1 MFKSIEYQFVED
13 VKLRDEN
20 NNVKI
25 FYRINEEVE
34 KTSYNSVY
42 KQLRFKKHFHD
53 IKEFNDLLNQSSDD
67 IKKTIFDLLVLL
79 KIYQNNIDVLNFN
92 FKSYSIIDTPIIVR
106 KRGRLFNI
114 LDALIQ
120 HIKSFDFDEYIKLFV
135 IFKIVC
141 EGKNIPIE
149 FNKFPIVKLV
159 NKIINLGKKK
169 QFSSQF
175 ISEINEVIT
184 WKIFDNKG
192 YYGSDLL
199 KVKSKLKLA
208 MVNYASTDEIHSVSA
223 FSFEEIDTI
232 GVKINSN
239 IVELGNNRK
248 SIWNK
253 LLLHFS
259 TANSAKPTI
268 KFTKQ
273 TDVFIDQITV
283 NEYRKNIHHWLGLVI
298 NVQVPVFDMH
308 NEEHINSFNA
318 FKETAFLS
326 TTNTRTIKGIIWSL
340 QRFHDA
346 ETLRILSDL
355 ALKCYH
361 KIPGVGAIAQA
372 LGNACVYVL
381 AQSKGLNGIS
391 YLTRL
396 KIRVSQNN
404 TKKTIQKYI
413 DEKAKKLKL
422 LPSQIEEIAVLD
434 YKFKAGERSDDFDDY
449 QLKSTITAIGKIA
462 VAWIRPDGKIQKT
475 APAFIKKS
483 KVLSDKLKN
492 IKAINKQAAQSLTVQ
507 RDRLDTMYLENR
519 TWDISDFEKYYLNH
533 GLMGFISKKLVWNLD
548 DKAVIWQDGEWKTNQ
563 NELIESTKTTK
574 ITLWHPVFATTKE
587 IIAWRDFLDKEQ
599 IQQPLKQVYRE
610 IYVLTDAEVNTK
622 TYSNRMASHILKQH
636 QFNALAKIRNW
647 KYSLMGC
654 FDNGVDSELA
664 SKAIPA
670 YELYSEFWIN
680 ELNDADSYND
690 TGIWDYIATDQVRF
704 KNQHG
709 DVIELANIPALVFSE
724 IMRDCDLFVGVAS
737 VGNDPQWQD
746 NGGVRQYHGYWNDYS
761 FGDLSELAKT
771 RKTVLKRL
779 VPRLKIAKQLSI
791 KDKFLQVKGTKHTY
805 NIHIGSGNILIQPHN
820 KYLCIVAGRS
830 KTKASE
836 NVFLPFEGDRGLSM
850 VLSKAFLLASDD
862 KIKDKTILSQI

>member
-1 MFKSIEYQFVED
+1 MFKKFIESFKKQPS
-13 VKLRDEN
+13 L
-20 NNVKI
+20 KI
-25 FYRINEEVE
+25 DNSYFSKFEAI
-34 KTSYNSVY
+34 YNSIIESTEGYLSKY
-42 KQLRFKKHFHD
+42 KFKGISEYD
-53 IKEFNDLLNQSSDD
+53 EISAQSSLN
-67 IKKTIFDLLVLL
+67 KVE
-79 KIYQNNIDVLNFN
+79 IYFHL
-92 FKSYSIIDTPIIVR
+92 
-106 KRGRLFNI
+106 
-114 LDALIQ
+114 LDAINLNNTESKK
-120 HIKSFDFDEYIKLFV
+120 IKDYNDYYRSELYKKREVFLQLSQTMIIGSIDFDETEFVKLFNT
-135 IFKIVC
+135 FKDISKGRKSNIRFN
-141 EGKNIPIE
+141 EFPILRTINQIIRLGKERQFSENFIQQLNKILNWSE
-149 FNKFPIVKLV
+149 FNNKSYWGSDVEKAKNRLNQAMVTYSSNKQSGDFLKFKFNEDDSFGLLANNEIDILDR
-159 NKIINLGKKK
+159 
-169 QFSSQF
+169 SSQ
-175 ISEINEVIT
+175 EI
-184 WKIFDNKG
+184 W
-192 YYGSDLL
+192 SQ
-199 KVKSKLKLA
+199 
-208 MVNYASTDEIHSVSA
+208 
-223 FSFEEIDTI
+223 
-232 GVKINSN
+232 
-239 IVELGNNRK
+239 
-248 SIWNK
+248 
-253 LLLHFS
+253 LLHHAN
-259 TANSAKPTI
+259 TASGSKPTI
-268 KFTKQ
+268 KYLKT
-273 TDVFIDQITV
+273 IDLLIDKINV
-283 NEYRKNIHHWLGLVI
+283 NEYKKLSHKLLILALNI
-298 NVQVPVFDMH
+298 NVEKFDS
-308 NEEHINSFNA
+308 NNPEHIKWFHQ
-318 FKETAFLS
+318 FKEKAFLS
-326 TTNTRTIKGIIWSL
+326 TQNTATIKGIVWSL

-346 ETLRILSDL
+346 ESLRILSDL
-355 ALKCYH
+355 SLKCFH
-361 KIPGVGAIAQA
+361 KIPSVGAIAQA

-434 YKFKAGERSDDFDDY
+434 YKFKESERIDGFDDY

-462 VAWIRPDGKIQKT
+462 IAWIKPDGKLQKT

-492 IKAINKQAAQSLTVQ
+492 IKAINKQAAQSLTAQ
-507 RDRLDTMYLENR
+507 RDRLDTMFLENR
-519 TWDISDFEKYYLNH
+519 TWEITDFKKYYLDH
-533 GLMGFISKKLVWNLD
+533 GLMGFISKKIVWNLD
-548 DKAVIWQDGEWKTNQ
+548 DKAVIWQGGEWKTNHNQ
-563 NELIESTKTTK
+563 TIIPTSTTK
-574 ITLWHPVFATTKE
+574 ISIWHPVFSTTKE

-610 IYVLTDAEVNTK
+610 IYVLTDAEINTN

-654 FDNGVDSELA
+654 FDNGGDSELA
-664 SKAIPA
+664 SKEILA
-670 YELYSEFWIN
+670 YDLYAEFWIN
-680 ELNDADSYND
+680 ELNDTDSYND

-709 DVIELANIPALVFSE
+709 DEIELSNIPALVFSE

-771 RKTVLKRL
+771 RKTVLERL
-779 VPRLKIAKQLSI
+779 VPRLKIANQLTI

-830 KTKASE
+830 KSKATD

-850 VLSKAFLLASDD
+850 VLSKAFLLAGDN